1 MTLPNLSK
9 SFSKVSG
16 FPLQTLLPSNL
27 EFLGLFVR
35 KHLKLTSVAVLVIL
49 SLAVLGKDWAIS
61 LHLQGRKSSFAG
73 SKQPEVSSRVGDC
86 GARHVKW
93 L

>member
-1 MTLPNLSK
+1 MIMTLPNVSK
-9 SFSKVSG
+9 SFPKVSG

-49 SLAVLGKDWAIS
+49 S
-61 LHLQGRKSSFAG
+61 
-73 SKQPEVSSRVGDC
+73 
-86 GARHVKW
+86 
-93 L
+93 